1 MAQEVTTTRK
11 REAARG
17 DGGGE
22 PSRPMAIYLPNTD
35 IYETEDHVVLV
46 ADMPGVAPGDVD
58 VTLERRVLTIRGRVP
73 AEGHAG
79 YRRVYAEYGE
89 GAFER
94 VFTLS
99 EEVDR
104 DHIEASHKNGVLTL
118 KMPKAETAKTRRI
131 DVKAA

>member
-11 REAARG
+11 RDVARTN
-17 DGGGE
+17 GGE
-22 PSRPMAIYLPNTD
+22 PSTAAPIYLPDTD
-35 IYETEDHVVLV
+35 IYETVDHIVLV

-58 VTLERRVLTIRGRVP
+58 VTLERRVLTIRGKVP
-73 AEGHAG
+73 TEAHDG
-79 YRRVYAEYGE
+79 YKRLYAEYGE
-89 GAFER
+89 GDFER

-118 KMPKAETAKTRRI
+118 KLPKAESAKTQRI
-131 DVKAA
+131 EVKAA